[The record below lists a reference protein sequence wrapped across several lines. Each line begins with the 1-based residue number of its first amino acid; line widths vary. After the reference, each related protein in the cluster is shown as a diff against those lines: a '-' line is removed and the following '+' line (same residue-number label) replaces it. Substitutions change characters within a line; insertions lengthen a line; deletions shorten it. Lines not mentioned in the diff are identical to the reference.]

1 MVALSRRLL
10 LALAAALLLA
20 PGVRPALAD
29 APPAGYSEAPM
40 LAAEVAKG
48 ALPPVAE
55 RLPQHPEVA
64 DMSWPGQRP
73 GVYGG
78 ELHTLMGSTKDTRMM
93 VVYGYA
99 RLVGYDSKY
108 ELVPDLLESF
118 EVEDQKVFTFHLRPG
133 HKWSDGS
140 PFTTEDF
147 RYYWEDVA
155 NNEDLSPSGPPHELM
170 VDGKPPKVEILDA
183 TTIRYSWPA
192 PNPDFLPA
200 LAGPSPLYIYRPSR
214 YLKQFNPKYTDP
226 AKVDAVVKQMG
237 MRGWAPLH
245 NKLDNM
251 YRNDNPDLP
260 SLEPWVLK
268 TRPPS
273 ERFVFV
279 RNPYYHRV
287 DAAGRQ
293 LPYIDKVVLQIA
305 DSKIIPAMTGAGESE
320 LQARYLRFDNYT
332 FLKKGEARSNY
343 RVLLWDSG
351 TGSNLALYPN
361 LNASDKVWR
370 DLLRDVR
377 FRRALS
383 LAIDRHEI
391 NQVIYYG
398 LGKEGANTVLPASP
412 LFKPEYPKA
421 WSTFDL
427 AQANRLLDEIGL
439 TERDSDGI
447 RKLPDGRT
455 LEIVVETAGQSPEEG
470 DVLELISDSWRQI
483 GVKLFQKASERDY
496 MRNRIFSGATIMS
509 VWTGLEDGIPTAA
522 FSPQE
527 LAPTTQQQLQ
537 WPKWGQYVE
546 TAGESGE
553 AADLPEAKQLSQLL
567 EKWRETTNREEQKQ
581 IWAEMLA
588 LWGEQVYTLG
598 TVAGAPLPVV
608 VDKRLRNVPDQA
620 VFSWDPG
627 AHFGIYHPDTFWFD
641 GGATAQAQ

>member
-1 MVALSRRLL
+1 MAAFGRRLAGL
-10 LALAAALLLA
+10 VALLLA
-20 PGVRPALAD
+20 AGLPPAVAD
-29 APPAGYSEAPM
+29 SPPAGYSEAPM

-48 ALPPVAE
+48 ELPPLAQ
-55 RLPQHPEVA
+55 RLPQHPAVA
-64 DMSWPGQRP
+64 DLAWPGQRP

-78 ELHTLMGSTKDTRMM
+78 ELRILMSSTKDTRMM

-108 ELVPDLLESF
+108 DLVPDLLEKF

-147 RYYWEDVA
+147 RYFWEDVA
-155 NNEDLSPSGPPHELM
+155 NNEDLSPSGPPQVM
-170 VDGKPPKVEILDA
+170 IVDGERPKVEILDE
-183 TTIRYSWPA
+183 TTIRYSWSH

-214 YLKQFNPKYTDP
+214 YLKQFNPKYSDP
-226 AKVDAVVKQMG
+226 AKVDALVKQAS

-268 TRPPS
+268 TQPPS

-287 DAAGRQ
+287 DPAGRQ
-293 LPYIDKVVLQIA
+293 LPYIDKVVMQIA
-305 DSKIIPAMTGAGESE
+305 DSKIIPAMTGAGQSD

-343 RVLLWDSG
+343 HVLLWDSG

-361 LNASDKVWR
+361 LNTSDKVWR

-383 LAIDRHEI
+383 LGVDRHEI

-412 LFKPEYPKA
+412 LYKPEYRKA
-421 WSTFDL
+421 WATYDP
-427 AQANRLLDEIGL
+427 AEANKLLDEIGL
-439 TERDSDGI
+439 TQRDSDGI
-447 RKLPDGRT
+447 RLLPDGRK

-470 DVLELISDSWRQI
+470 DVLELISDTWRGI

-509 VWTGLEDGIPTAA
+509 VWTGLENGIPTAA

-527 LAPTTQQQLQ
+527 LAPTSQQQLQ

-553 AADLPEAKQLSQLL
+553 PCDLPEAKQLSAMLQQ
-567 EKWRETTNREEQKQ
+567 WRETTNRDAQKE
-581 IWAEMLA
+581 IWEKMLK
-588 LWGEQVYTLG
+588 LWSDEVYTIG

-608 VDKRLRNVPDQA
+608 VDRRLRNVPDA
-620 VFSWDPG
+620 AIFSWDPG

-641 GGATAQAQ
+641 GGATAAAQ